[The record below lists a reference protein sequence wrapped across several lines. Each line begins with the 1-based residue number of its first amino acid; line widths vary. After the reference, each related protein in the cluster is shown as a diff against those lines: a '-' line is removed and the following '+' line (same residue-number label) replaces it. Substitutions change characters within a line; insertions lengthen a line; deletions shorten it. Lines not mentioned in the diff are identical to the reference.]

1 MADVRAGGADQVVG
15 AVQVHRDVRVPD
27 RGVPADERH
36 LRPDPRVGDRDV
48 KAAQPL
54 HGLGD
59 RAVHLIAV
67 GDVALEPRRA
77 AALGGDLLE
86 QLGLEPQQR
95 HARAALVQ
103 APRGQRAD
111 AARGTGDEDSGSTQR
126 ALSVIA
132 SIS

>member
-1 MADVRAGGADQVVG
+1 M
-15 AVQVHRDVRVPD
+15 RVPD
-27 RGVPADERH
+27 PRVAADERH
-36 LRPDPRVGDRDV
+36 LRADAGVGDRHV
-48 KAAQPL
+48 ESAEAL

-59 RAVHLIAV
+59 RAVDLVAV
-67 GDVALEPRRA
+67 GDVALEPRRP
-77 AALGGDLLE
+77 AALGRHGLE

-103 APRGQRAD
+103 ALRRERAD
-111 AARGTGDEDSGSTQR
+111 APRGSGDQDSGCTRS